1 MKISISNAA
10 LIAASL
16 VAGTA
21 FAQGATKSPSAA
33 PPPVKPA
40 TAAAPAGDAD
50 EALVEKQCSSCHGM
64 DQVTARSRTAA
75 EWAETID
82 RMIGYGAQ
90 LSAEDNKKITD
101 FLAAHYGAKDGSKQN

>member
-1 MKISISNAA
+1 MKISIPNAV
-10 LIAASL
+10 LLAASL
-16 VAGTA
+16 IAGTA
-21 FAQGATKSPSAA
+21 VAQGATKSPAAA
-33 PPPVKPA
+33 PPAANPA
-40 TAAAPAGDAD
+40 KAAAPAADAD

-64 DQVTARSRTAA
+64 DQVTARNRTAA

-101 FLAAHYGAKDGSKQN
+101 FLAAHYGAKDAPRQN